1 LVTSEPCISG
11 TVLLDQ
17 RRVIDELLGPG
28 VLDRAI
34 GRLAPE
40 MQDEYRALTP
50 LSWCRATT
58 ATALIHALADES
70 ERNARKLQ
78 AEIVRRGIEHT
89 LKTVWRVLM
98 RLTTDEALIRRTTL
112 IYSKSINTG
121 EIRVHAAERGVVHIY
136 QTGWAEMTELDF
148 IGLATGIETVL
159 RLAGRDEVHVKW
171 DGTPPRMHYVAT
183 WRS

>member
-1 LVTSEPCISG
+1 MTSEPCISG

-17 RRVIDELLGPG
+17 RRIIDELLGAD
-28 VLDRAI
+28 VLERAL
-34 GRLAPE
+34 GRLPAD
-40 MQDEYRALTP
+40 MQDEYRELTS

-58 ATALIHALADES
+58 ASALIYALADES
-70 ERNARKLQ
+70 EKNARKLQ

-121 EIRVHAAERGVVHIY
+121 EIRVHATEKGVAHIY

-171 DGTPPRMHYVAT
+171 DGTAPHIHYVAS

>member
-1 LVTSEPCISG
+1 
-11 TVLLDQ
+11 LLDQ
-17 RRVIDELLGPG
+17 RRIIDELLGSEA
-28 VLDRAI
+28 LERAL
-34 GRLAPE
+34 GRLPSE

-112 IYSKSINTG
+112 IYGKSINTG
-121 EIRVHAAERGVVHIY
+121 QIRVQVGEKGVAHIY
-136 QTGWAEMTELDF
+136 QTGWAGMTELDF

-159 RLAGRDEVHVKW
+159 RLAGRDDVHVKW
-171 DGTPPRMHYVAT
+171 EGEAPHIHYVAT
-183 WRS
+183 WKS